1 LVQVDQEFQLWVQSM
16 GQGWVLHRLRE
27 CMVGQIR
34 PMLAGEVM
42 MERVWEV
49 MPPPHFSVQVEV
61 LDHPETLQSTG
72 HAKALQLEV
81 KAWAGQG
88 MPQ

>member
-1 LVQVDQEFQLWVQSM
+1 
-16 GQGWVLHRLRE
+16 
-27 CMVGQIR
+27 
-34 PMLAGEVM
+34 MLAGEVM